1 VLVFLYEYITRDPS
15 LGFYELNNV
24 DDKALEDPAK
34 WTKHPDVEVDHEVAD
49 F

>member
-1 VLVFLYEYITRDPS
+1 MLVFLYEYITRDPS